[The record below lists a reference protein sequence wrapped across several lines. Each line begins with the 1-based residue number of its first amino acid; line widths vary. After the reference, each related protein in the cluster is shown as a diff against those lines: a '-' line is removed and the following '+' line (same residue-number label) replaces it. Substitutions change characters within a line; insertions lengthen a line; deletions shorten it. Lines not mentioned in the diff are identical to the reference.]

1 MTLGT
6 IILVIVAAG
15 ILVLFETLKAVPEEG
30 KWATP
35 KYIEF
40 EVVAVGL
47 LIFGGITVWS
57 WLKRP

>member
-1 MTLGT
+1 VALGT
-6 IILVIVAAG
+6 IILVIVATATL
-15 ILVLFETLKAVPEEG
+15 IIFETLKSAPEEG

-35 KYIEF
+35 RYIAF

-57 WLKRP
+57 WLTN